1 MDNQTLEDLA
11 DLIMFDQENKTDDPF
26 YLPIIADSSSTSA
39 TKVSSTSNQLNIPEM
54 VDNKKKRKLSTK
66 KNNGEKKPRTT
77 AVRDTG
83 AFELKKPTEI
93 IYLEKE
99 KNPVN
104 QLLDIAVKNN
114 FFFTIFPKGN
124 ERVVQITI
132 PTKQ

>member
-11 DLIMFDQENKTDDPF
+11 DLITFDQESKTEDTL
-26 YLPIIADSSSTSA
+26 YLPIIADSTSTSVI
-39 TKVSSTSNQLNIPEM
+39 KVSSTSNQLNIPEM

-66 KNNGEKKPRTT
+66 TNNGEKKPRTT

-83 AFELKKPTEI
+83 TFELKKRTEL

-104 QLLDIAVKNN
+104 QLLDIAVKNKL
-114 FFFTIFPKGN
+114 FFTIFPKGN
-124 ERVVQITI
+124 EQVVQITI